1 MSKQFR
7 DSQHDYEHEF
17 PAWAGYI
24 GIGAS
29 CALSLLCAHL
39 VGLTA

>member
-7 DSQHDYEHEF
+7 DKEHDYENEF

-24 GIGAS
+24 GIAAS
-29 CALSLLCAHL
+29 CALSLLCAYFL
-39 VGLTA
+39 EIRA